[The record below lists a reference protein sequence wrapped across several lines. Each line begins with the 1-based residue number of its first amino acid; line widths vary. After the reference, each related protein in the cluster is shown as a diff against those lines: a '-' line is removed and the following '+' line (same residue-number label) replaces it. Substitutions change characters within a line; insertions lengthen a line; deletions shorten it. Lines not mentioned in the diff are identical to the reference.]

1 MGCMAAIDIAK
12 LSVEDRLSL
21 LDEIWE
27 SLSAAPETL
36 PLSDA
41 QRRELD
47 HRLHELER
55 EGPTGV
61 TLDEALR
68 RITSR

>member
-1 MGCMAAIDIAK
+1 MAAIDIAR

-27 SLSAAPETL
+27 SLSAVPETL

-41 QRRELD
+41 RRRELD
-47 HRLHELER
+47 HRLDELER

-61 TLDEALR
+61 ALDEALR